1 MIDLLYN
8 VALVF
13 MMAIMGYLLISAPVS
28 EKGAVRAIE
37 YPGSSADDTM
47 EILRTLR
54 TSKAVD
60 DKKRRS
66 EELLSKAVEKAISDQ
81 SGSMNKVKEV
91 TDNIR
96 NSEKELVELLKFAR
110 VTEELLKE
118 QERRLS
124 IISQIVSEMATS
136 AGTSFDASTKAYEN
150 LIGELNQTSIEISE
164 TSESASGVR
173 EWFEGS

>member
-13 MMAIMGYLLISAPVS
+13 LMAIMGYLLISAPVS
-28 EKGAVRAIE
+28 EKGVVRAIE
-37 YPGSSADDTM
+37 YPGASADETM
-47 EILRTLR
+47 EILKTLR
-54 TSKAVD
+54 GSKAID

-81 SGSMNKVKEV
+81 SGSMEKVKEV

-96 NSEKELVELLKFAR
+96 NSEKELAELLKFAR
-110 VTEELLKE
+110 VTEDMLKE
-118 QERRLS
+118 QEHRLS
-124 IISQIVSEMATS
+124 IISQIISEMAVS
-136 AGTSFDASTKAYEN
+136 AGASFDASTKAYEN
-150 LIGELNQTSIEISE
+150 LIGELNQASIEISE